1 MHSEK
6 SKQKFSKTLGKPP
19 LHSVLCTMG
28 YCASKSCCE
37 RAVTG
42 TRKWGLL
49 LWYPIRLCYVVPLS
63 FCFAI
68 EKNSTKQHEV
78 HENVPFSFFHCIRY
92 WLQHEHSSI
101 AIGFDSKTAKDSKVL
116 LTAWF
121 LYLTKS
127 NYASVAYY
135 LAMVL
140 IHQTTKYQKEWLAWS
155 LKSRNHLF
163 TDTLE

>member
-68 EKNSTKQHEV
+68 EKIARSNMRSLKMYH
-78 HENVPFSFFHCIRY
+78 FLSFIVLGTDY
-92 WLQHEHSSI
+92 NMNIQVLQSVLI
-101 AIGFDSKTAKDSKVL
+101 QAKDSKVL